1 MADAFTNG
9 AKQIDDFL
17 QLRLVKID
25 KMKETIIKD
34 IRRKKQWAINIT
46 QTFKHIIMLTKFY
59 LFYQ

>member
-25 KMKETIIKD
+25 KMKAIIIKD
-34 IRRKKQWAINIT
+34 IRRKKQ
-46 QTFKHIIMLTKFY
+46 
-59 LFYQ
+59 

>member
-1 MADAFTNG
+1 MDDAFTNG

-34 IRRKKQWAINIT
+34 IRRKKQ
-46 QTFKHIIMLTKFY
+46 
-59 LFYQ
+59 